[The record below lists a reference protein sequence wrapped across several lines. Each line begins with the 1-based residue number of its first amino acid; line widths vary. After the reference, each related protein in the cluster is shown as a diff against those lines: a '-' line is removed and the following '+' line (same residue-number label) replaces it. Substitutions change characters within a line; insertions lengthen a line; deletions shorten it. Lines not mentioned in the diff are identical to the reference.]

1 MVENLLSIRIQNDI
15 DCFWISTKLTFL
27 LWTPS
32 LFIED
37 WWPKNGLSLS
47 HGYDFFCMSS
57 KIMAQANN
65 LHNTIKCPRFNK
77 WPVSKIYESFLIQWE
92 KKRRCLNLKEN
103 FSCQSARSKRTLRKF
118 QYLLILTNGAWHFF
132 PVF

>member
-1 MVENLLSIRIQNDI
+1 MVENLLSIQIQNGI
-15 DCFWISTKLTFL
+15 DCFRISTKLTFL

-47 HGYDFFCMSS
+47 HGYAFLCMSS

-77 WPVSKIYESFLIQWE
+77 SVRFLFFTKEGKSLQNIVTQVFIKFYFAGFSQVQPNNLSF
-92 KKRRCLNLKEN
+92 
-103 FSCQSARSKRTLRKF
+103 
-118 QYLLILTNGAWHFF
+118 
-132 PVF
+132 